1 MGVMSSDHWDCGS
14 VMRNPVPEMVH
25 LVSEEHRFRLDRALH
40 MGDDIRG
47 CQAAVGAGCG
57 MIFLSDDKETV
68 DLPASR
74 HHQSVH
80 CSLTEAIE
88 TIKSHYDGRS
98 GP

>member
-47 CQAAVGAGCG
+47 CQAAVGEAAAVWS
-57 MIFLSDDKETV
+57 IWLARLRSLSCPGIAETV
-68 DLPASR
+68 QDSAS
-74 HHQSVH
+74 
-80 CSLTEAIE
+80 
-88 TIKSHYDGRS
+88 
-98 GP
+98 

>member
-47 CQAAVGAGCG
+47 CQAAVGAAAAVWS
-57 MIFLSDDKETV
+57 I
-68 DLPASR
+68 
-74 HHQSVH
+74 
-80 CSLTEAIE
+80 
-88 TIKSHYDGRS
+88 
-98 GP
+98 